1 MTTTISNATLTV
13 TVTEAVT
20 LNGYDQGSSN
30 TLTLPNIDEVVKRI
44 VTISTTETGL
54 MSFAGNVASQVAA
67 DSAGARQVSYVA
79 GHFDHDAVR
88 YIRITNKDDTN
99 HVTLVIRSE
108 SGAESAMMLDAGH
121 SFIYGCDTIDGG
133 GVVDTTDA
141 HSAAQ
146 SHTLGALRD
155 ITADADTASVDLE
168 IFVASV

>member
-54 MSFAGNVASQVAA
+54 LSFSAASTTAVTATAA
-67 DSAGARQVSYVA
+67 TTYVA
-79 GHFDHDAVR
+79 GHFDEDDVR

-99 HVTLVIRSE
+99 FVVLRFRSQ
-108 SGAESAMMLDAGH
+108 GGH
-121 SFIYGCDTIDGG
+121 EFAVKVDGGNSFIYCCDTISGG
-133 GVVDTTDA
+133 GTESTMDA
-141 HSAAQ
+141 NTSAL
-146 SHTLGALRD
+146 TVALDHLAD
-155 ITADADTASVDLE
+155 ITADADTADVDLE
-168 IFVASV
+168 VFVASV